1 MTQGGAFKNIG
12 LINDENVLK
21 GDLDQLTKD
30 DLKERLVVAEL
41 VMKKLF

>member
-1 MTQGGAFKNIG
+1 MTQGNAFKNVA

-21 GDLDQLTKD
+21 GDLDLLSKD
-30 DLKERLVVAEL
+30 DLRERLVVAEL